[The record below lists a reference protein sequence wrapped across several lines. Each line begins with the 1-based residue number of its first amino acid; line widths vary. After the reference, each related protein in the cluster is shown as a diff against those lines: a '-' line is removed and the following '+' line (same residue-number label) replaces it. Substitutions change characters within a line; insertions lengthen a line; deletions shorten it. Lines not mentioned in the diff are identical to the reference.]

1 MWMVHCMQQGSCIL
15 CIPVGSPAAYR
26 CALVQFSVGALQWM
40 AVIKK
45 DILLSPFFLLVY
57 GSSDWWLFWCE
68 CSDDSASFLMQIWS
82 FASSQ
87 ADPFLLSVQA
97 NARPEM
103 TLSGLNHLC
112 AQGGDHRSTTS
123 FSYVTAGDPVSCEQS
138 ILAFISCLYQCRSS
152 DPGLVFLHLCLVEVF
167 SPRWMTSRGLLS
179 DWMAL
184 PPWMQFWASVCLMI
198 TSPVCFS
205 LKASRQIFI
214 CFANSASLSWLLYLL
229 SSVLTL
235 C

>member
-1 MWMVHCMQQGSCIL
+1 MDHLIDGYFDVNAQMTQH
-15 CIPVGSPAAYR
+15 R
-26 CALVQFSVGALQWM
+26 
-40 AVIKK
+40 
-45 DILLSPFFLLVY
+45 
-57 GSSDWWLFWCE
+57 FWCRYGRLHPRKRPI
-68 CSDDSASFLMQIWS
+68 SAV
-82 FASSQ
+82 SSSGTCV
-87 ADPFLLSVQA
+87 LKWHLTGLIISVP
-97 NARPEM
+97 R
-103 TLSGLNHLC
+103 
-112 AQGGDHRSTTS
+112 GDHRSTTT

-179 DWMAL
+179 DWTAL
-184 PPWMQFWASVCLMI
+184 PPWMQFFWASQCLMI

-214 CFANSASLSWLLYLL
+214 CFANSLSLSWLLYLL